1 MELLYNYLNSMARF
15 ILSETPDRTQ
25 LVVSTADGRSEV
37 ARFAVEQVLAR
48 FQGDM
53 RQLLSAFEYSDRI
66 NLPLAVTGSAED
78 FGEQMHQNI
87 LYDRGRTSDDDRFD
101 D

>member
-1 MELLYNYLNSMARF
+1 MAKF
-15 ILSETPDRTQ
+15 TLAETPDRTQ
-25 LVVSTADGRSEV
+25 LVVSSVDGGSEIS
-37 ARFAVEQVLAR
+37 RFPVEQVLAR

-53 RQLLSAFEYSDRI
+53 RQLLSAFEYSDRLG
-66 NLPLAVTGSAED
+66 LPMAVSGSAED
-78 FGEQMHQNI
+78 FGEQMHQNV